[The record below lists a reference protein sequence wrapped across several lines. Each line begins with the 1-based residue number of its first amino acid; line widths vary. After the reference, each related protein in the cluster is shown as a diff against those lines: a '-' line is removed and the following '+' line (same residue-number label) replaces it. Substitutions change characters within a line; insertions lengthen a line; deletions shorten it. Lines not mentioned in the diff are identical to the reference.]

1 MTCHFISKVFD
12 ILLFQSQAVIVIVF
26 LPVFQLDDKIDVLFL
41 LDTLNTIE
49 CLDIDD
55 SDSAQFDKISRDVR

>member
-1 MTCHFISKVFD
+1 MP
-12 ILLFQSQAVIVIVF
+12 LYFQGIRYTPLPVQAVIVIVF